1 MAGSSLKLH
10 HQIRPPYFL
19 QRPLHPP
26 SHFPLQLQPH
36 FPVPKSRQ
44 PSLKILLILH
54 GFSRRNLC
62 HPSPKPLVLP
72 RFPKRTVHAR
82 RTHLQDVARARN
94 QLLHIQDHAE
104 LLADTLAIRMANS
117 QLPTLAR
124 LRWRQNQP
132 RRVGHPRPSFRHPID
147 DHAQEALLP
156 HLPLNIIYFQAFRPR
171 HALGGFPNFFQI
183 QPKTP
188 QAMPGST
195 ALQPAQQKSGLAP
208 THPCDLLQSEN
219 TVYSALKSNAR
230 YAPKSTE
237 PFPDFSKR
245 GSRPTLAMSLSAQAH
260 PQHK

>member
-94 QLLHIQDHAE
+94 QLLHIHDHAE
-104 LLADTLAIRMANS
+104 LLADTLAIPMANS
-117 QLPTLAR
+117 HPPTPPRPPPPPGPKTTPAASVIPAPAFGTRSMITRKKRCFPTFHSTSYISRPSDRATRSAASRIFSKSNRRLPKQCRCPLPSNR
-124 LRWRQNQP
+124 PNKKVGLRPPIRATCFRAKTQYILPSSQMQDTPQNQP
-132 RRVGHPRPSFRHPID
+132 SPFLISASVV
-147 DHAQEALLP
+147 
-156 HLPLNIIYFQAFRPR
+156 
-171 HALGGFPNFFQI
+171 LGQ
-183 QPKTP
+183 
-188 QAMPGST
+188 
-195 ALQPAQQKSGLAP
+195 
-208 THPCDLLQSEN
+208 H
-219 TVYSALKSNAR
+219 
-230 YAPKSTE
+230 
-237 PFPDFSKR
+237 
-245 GSRPTLAMSLSAQAH
+245 SLCL
-260 PQHK
+260 